1 MNGGRASH
9 TRNSQLN
16 KSITMRNSQYLKHY
30 LDSNASRG
38 DGKGLTIQSYLQYRL
53 GGKAKKYS
61 LGYVIALQNS
71 VDREVYAG
79 RAEVGKSFGGRLA
92 YYPVN

>member
-1 MNGGRASH
+1 
-9 TRNSQLN
+9 
-16 KSITMRNSQYLKHY
+16 MRNSQYLKHY